1 MNRLGQMVFIMI
13 VIFCLAQD
21 TFYRPPTQK
30 ELSKVHMEKR
40 TAVTNRNKNID
51 DLIIGFLLR

>member
-1 MNRLGQMVFIMI
+1 MI

-51 DLIIGFLLR
+51 DLIMGFLLR